1 MRGWRR
7 KSGNIMGGTLSIRK
21 NERDRIGKFLGKLLG
36 KQNGILFAYLH
47 GSFAEGRPFKDID
60 VAVFVD
66 EEAIPKER
74 ALDFEMSTSMKLEK
88 EVKLPLDLKV
98 INYAPLG
105 FQYYSTT
112 GPLIMCKEDD
122 LRVDFLTRV
131 RSLYFDFKPSSE
143 RFLLEMIYAE

>member
-1 MRGWRR
+1 M
-7 KSGNIMGGTLSIRK
+7 
-21 NERDRIGKFLGKLLG
+21 GKFLE
-36 KQNGILFAYLH
+36 KQNEIFFGYLH
-47 GSFAEGRPFKDID
+47 GSFAEGRSFKDID

-74 ALDFEMSTSMKLEK
+74 ALDFEMSTSIKLEK
-88 EVKLPLDLKV
+88 EVKLPIDVKV

-105 FQYYSTT
+105 FQYHCTT
-112 GPLIMCKEDD
+112 GLLIMCKDDD

-143 RFLLEMIYAE
+143 RFLLEMLYAE

>member
-1 MRGWRR
+1 M
-7 KSGNIMGGTLSIRK
+7 SGTLSIPRK
-21 NERDRIGKFLGKLLG
+21 ERDRIGKFLGRLLE
-36 KQNGILFAYLH
+36 KENGVFFAYLH
-47 GSFAEGRPFKDID
+47 GSFTEARPFRDID

-66 EEAIPKER
+66 EKAIPKGR

-88 EVKLPLDLKV
+88 GVKLPIDLKV

-112 GPLIMCKEDD
+112 GTLIMCKEDD
-122 LRVDFLTRV
+122 LRVDFLTRT